1 MHDAD
6 DLDLIMPIYN
16 LFEYSFNYSHM
27 TSSSWF
33 DLKDEATNLI
43 IILRMLMNI
52 KSLNYRSNILKGAMA
67 QHAPNQANGILK
79 NATISVPLKYLINS

>member
-27 TSSSWF
+27 TNSSWF

-43 IILRMLMNI
+43 IILRMLMNL
-52 KSLNYRSNILKGAMA
+52 KSLNYRSNLLKGAMA

>member
-33 DLKDEATNLI
+33 DLNDEATNLI
-43 IILRMLMNI
+43 IILRMLMNL
-52 KSLNYRSNILKGAMA
+52 KSLNYRSNLLKGAMA

-79 NATISVPLKYLINS
+79 NATISVPLTYLINS

>member
-1 MHDAD
+1 
-6 DLDLIMPIYN
+6 
-16 LFEYSFNYSHM
+16 M

-43 IILRMLMNI
+43 IILRMLMNL
-52 KSLNYRSNILKGAMA
+52 KSLNYRSNLLKGAMA